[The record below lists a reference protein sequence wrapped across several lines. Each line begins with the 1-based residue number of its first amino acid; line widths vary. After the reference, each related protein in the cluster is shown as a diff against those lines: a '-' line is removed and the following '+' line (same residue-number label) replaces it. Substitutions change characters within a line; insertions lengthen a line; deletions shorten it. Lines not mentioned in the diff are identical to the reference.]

1 MNKNQSKK
9 ITLFIVIS
17 LFTFTTVFAQTL
29 ALNQTIVA
37 KADEY
42 MNDSV
47 KIDNF
52 TGAVLVAR
60 DGQPIFNKAYGMANY
75 ELDVPNKPETVFRIG
90 SITKQ
95 FTAMAIM
102 MLQERGKLSVNDSIC
117 KHLKDCPESWKP
129 VTIRNLLTHTSG
141 IVNYG
146 ALPEFRIPGI
156 LYNSEDSII
165 ALFKNKPLEFT
176 PSEKFTY
183 SNSGYLLL
191 GKIIEQASGKEYDE
205 FLEENIFL
213 PIGMKN
219 TGEDGSI
226 RIIKNRASGY
236 QRQGNVIRNPPYA
249 WVGWSAG
256 SIYSATE
263 DLLLWEQALS
273 TEKLVKRKSLDEMF
287 TPFKDFLPGTSYAYG
302 WIVGKQFDRQMM
314 THSGHGFGFAAYVIR
329 FPSDKVTVIVLSNDI
344 SAPSASIG
352 NALAA
357 IIFGASYK
365 SPNERKTIPLEAQS
379 IQKYVGQYQLSP
391 DTAITITTAN
401 KRIFSQITG
410 VGSFELYPKS
420 ETDFFF
426 KHIDGE
432 VTFSK
437 DTEGKVTG
445 LNMNSGGNKITA
457 QKIKQK

>member
-1 MNKNQSKK
+1 MNENHIIK

-17 LFTFTTVFAQTL
+17 LFAFTNAFAQTL
-29 ALNQTIVA
+29 VPNQTVVA

-42 MNDSV
+42 MNASV

-60 DGQPIFNKAYGMANY
+60 DGQPIFSKAYGMANY
-75 ELDVPNKPETVFRIG
+75 ELDVPNKPQTVFRIG

-102 MLQERGKLSVNDSIC
+102 MLHERGKLSVSDSIC
-117 KHLKDCPESWKP
+117 KHLKDCPETWKP
-129 VTIRNLLTHTSG
+129 ITIRNLLTHTSG
-141 IVNYG
+141 IINYG
-146 ALPEFRIPGI
+146 ALPEFRTPGI
-156 LYNSEDSII
+156 IYNSEDSII

-176 PSEKFTY
+176 QGEKFSY

-191 GKIIEQASGKEYDE
+191 GKIVEQASGKDYDE

-236 QRQGNVIRNPPYA
+236 QRQGNVIRNYPYA

-256 SIYSATE
+256 SIFSTTE
-263 DLLLWEQALS
+263 DLLLWEQALY

-314 THSGHGFGFAAYVIR
+314 THSGHGFGFAAYTLR
-329 FPSDKVTVIVLSNDI
+329 FPADKVTVIVLSNDI
-344 SAPSASIG
+344 TAPSASVG

-357 IIFGASYK
+357 IAFNAAYK
-365 SPNERKTIPLEAQS
+365 SPNERKTISVEAQS
-379 IQKYVGQYQLSP
+379 IQKYVGQYQISP
-391 DTAITITTAN
+391 DTFITITTAN
-401 KRIFSQITG
+401 KRMIGQFTG
-410 VGSFELYPKS
+410 VGNFELYPKS
-420 ETDFFF
+420 ETNFFF
-426 KHIDGE
+426 RHIDGE
-432 VTFSK
+432 VTFIK
-437 DTEGKVTG
+437 DAEGKVTG
-445 LNMNSGGNKITA
+445 LTMHSGGRDITA
-457 QKIKQK
+457 QKIK

>member
-1 MNKNQSKK
+1 MHLSTNRRNQ
-9 ITLFIVIS
+9 FIASVVLCFIFIQIAS
-17 LFTFTTVFAQTL
+17 AQTT
-29 ALNQTIVA
+29 QQIVA
-37 KADEY
+37 KSDEY

-52 TGAVLVAR
+52 TGAVFIAR
-60 DGQPIFNKAYGMANY
+60 DGQPVFSKAYGMANY

-146 ALPEFRIPGI
+146 ALPEFRTPGI
-156 LYNSEDSII
+156 LYDSEDSVI
-165 ALFKNKPLEFT
+165 ALFKNKPLVFT
-176 PSEKFTY
+176 PGEKFTY

-191 GKIIEQASGKEYDE
+191 GKIIEQVSGKDYDE
-205 FLEENIFL
+205 FLQENIFAPL
-213 PIGMKN
+213 GMKN
-219 TGEDGSI
+219 TDEDGSA
-226 RIIKNRASGY
+226 RIVKNRASGY

-256 SIYSATE
+256 SMFSTTE
-263 DLLLWEQALS
+263 DLLLWEQALY
-273 TEKLVKRKSLDEMF
+273 TEKLIKRKSIDEMF

-302 WIVGKQFDRQMM
+302 WIIGKQFDRQMM
-314 THSGHGFGFAAYVIR
+314 THSGHGFGFAAYIIR
-329 FPSDKVTVIVLSNDI
+329 FPTDKVTVIVLSNDI
-344 SAPSASIG
+344 TAPSASVG

-357 IIFGASYK
+357 IAFGASYK
-365 SPNERKTIPLEAQS
+365 SPNERKMIPAEAQTL
-379 IQKYVGQYQLSP
+379 QKYVGQYQISP
-391 DTAITITTAN
+391 SLTISIEVVN
-401 KRIFSQITG
+401 KRMIGRFSG
-410 VGSFELYPKS
+410 LGNFELYPKS
-420 ETDFFF
+420 ETAFFF

-432 VTFSK
+432 ITFIK
-437 DTEGKVTG
+437 DAEGKVTG
-445 LNMNSGGNKITA
+445 LKMHSGNMDISA
-457 QKIKQK
+457 PKIK